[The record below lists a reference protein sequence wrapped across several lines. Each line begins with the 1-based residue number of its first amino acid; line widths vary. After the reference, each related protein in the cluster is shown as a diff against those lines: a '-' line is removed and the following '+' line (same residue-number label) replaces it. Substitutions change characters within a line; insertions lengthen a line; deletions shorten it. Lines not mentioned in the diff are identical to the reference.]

1 MALNNIAKLISA
13 GFEEAQIALLNGNY
27 PMGLTGALTQGSSA
41 GMYNML
47 GVQTANVQIPN
58 YEKTTIM
65 GNNRPMGTFLWK
77 PGDLPEF
84 DIDVAVSDADLSAAV
99 EGVKARDLDKWT
111 LHPMQGSDVVFK
123 DCMLLL
129 STEAQSKESGS
140 DGDSL
145 WYNLLIPKCK
155 LGYVG
160 PQGVNQRGEN
170 VFRYH
175 VVVRPIDTYPWGEA
189 LSTANEGTTGAV
201 IIEWNSENKV
211 SLDTIKVAAATA
223 QITLAYTPAMTTV
236 TANSGLIA
244 YKNGA
249 SYSASLL
256 TVTPATKVVT
266 FTATAQDDD
275 ILVFLYERAA

>member
-13 GFEEAQIALLNGNY
+13 GFEEGQIALLSGNY
-27 PMGLTGALTQGSSA
+27 PMGLAGALSQGSSA
-41 GMYNML
+41 GLYFML

-84 DIDVAVSDADLSAAV
+84 DIDVAVADLDLAAAV

-111 LHPMQGSDVVFK
+111 LHPMMGSDVVFK

-129 STEAQSKESGS
+129 STEAQSKDSGS

-145 WYNLLIPKCK
+145 FYNLLIPKCK

-170 VFRYH
+170 VFRFH
-175 VVVRPIDTYPWGEA
+175 VVVRTTDTYPWGEA
-189 LSTANEGTTGAV
+189 LSAAAEGTTGAV
-201 IIEWNSENKV
+201 IVEWFSENKV
-211 SLDTIKVAAATA
+211 TLDTIKVAAVTA
-223 QITLAYTPAMTTV
+223 QITLAYTPAMSTV
-236 TANSGLIA
+236 TANSGILA

-249 SYSASLL
+249 AYASLL

-266 FTATAQDDD
+266 FTATGAADD
-275 ILVFLYERAA
+275 ILVFLYERA